1 MGRRTF
7 ARIGKM
13 VLVLLVCCGVLI
25 QVFLLGQ
32 PLPRRSEAADVFLR
46 ALVKEAERR
55 KQERYALVRAAH
67 ADVLFSAVQGDVI
80 GAVAAYLRFVGIR
93 EFYLPRKPI
102 GYYVGRGTPAEFVK
116 YPEDQE
122 VYIDPWL
129 PEARSVDAERKQP
142 SH

>member
-1 MGRRTF
+1 MPRRIL
-7 ARIGKM
+7 ARLGKIS
-13 VLVLLVCCGVLI
+13 LVFLVCSGVLI

-46 ALVKEAERR
+46 GLVKEAERR
-55 KQERYALVRAAH
+55 KQERYGLIRAAH
-67 ADVLFSAVQGDVI
+67 ADVLFSTVQGDVI

-116 YPEDQE
+116 YPEDQD

-129 PEARSVDAERKQP
+129 PEARTVEAERKQP

>member
-1 MGRRTF
+1 MGRQTF
-7 ARIGKM
+7 ARIGKI
-13 VLVLLVCCGVLI
+13 VLVLLVCSGVLI

-46 ALVKEAERR
+46 SLVKEAERR
-55 KQERYALVRAAH
+55 KQQRYGLIRAAH
-67 ADVLFSAVQGDVI
+67 AEVLFSVVQSDVI

-116 YPEDQE
+116 YPEDQD

-129 PEARSVDAERKQP
+129 PEAGSVETERKQP